1 MAQAADQRTPIEWT
15 LPDLLEYFTLR
26 PFGYSINRALR
37 EMSQAI
43 ATGKLPLKREYY
55 VNGKFHTDW
64 LDPFHFHLKYA
75 LELDRVTA
83 VVRVVKRG
91 WLPGETSFHYAVA
104 EQDVLALWPP
114 RPPASLPAP
123 GLRPEDK
130 AEQSLQKPLTSK
142 EWLKDEIDRRIKLGD
157 IPKGITAFSEQIHS
171 KMKKA
176 IRDGV
181 VNRLLK
187 PRTIETY
194 LRTTTN
200 LFPKKKR
207 SPKTLKVSTVVS

>member
-1 MAQAADQRTPIEWT
+1 MAQAANQHTPIEWI
-15 LPDLLEYFTLR
+15 LPDLLEYLTLE

-55 VNGKFHTDW
+55 VNGKFHTDR

-75 LELDRVTA
+75 LELDRGTA
-83 VVRVVKRG
+83 MVRVVKRG
-91 WLPGETSFHYAVA
+91 WSPGETSFHYAVA
-104 EQDVLALWPP
+104 EQDALALWPP
-114 RPPASLPAP
+114 RPPASLPAL
-123 GLRPEDK
+123 GLRLEDK

-142 EWLKDEIDRRIKLGD
+142 EWLKNEIDRRKKLGD
-157 IPKGITAFSEQIHS
+157 IPKGITEFSEQIHS
-171 KMKKA
+171 QMKKA
-176 IRDGV
+176 TRDGV

-187 PRTIETY
+187 LRTIETY

-200 LFPKKKR
+200 LFPKRRR
-207 SPKTLKVSTVVS
+207 SPKS